1 MSRIILHLGDS
12 GDITLNAAMTGKYAA
27 KRVADFLGYDDSI
40 AYEIFVHTESGP
52 TRILD
57 DEIMAPYHNYMVSGL
72 KGQE

>member
-27 KRVADFLGYDDSI
+27 KRVADFLGY
-40 AYEIFVHTESGP
+40 EIFVHTESGP

-57 DEIMAPYHNYMVSGL
+57 DEIMAPYNNYVVARLRG
-72 KGQE
+72 KE